1 MAIKLRR
8 LSSEPVLKPEADHDW
23 EAGAVFNC
31 AAIYDRG
38 FVHLIYR
45 ATDISS
51 NGEDGKYINN
61 LGYAASTDG
70 IHFNRMEVPILINDV
85 QQELRGPE
93 DPRIVKINDRFFMV
107 YTGYGGRFNK
117 DYRISLAVS
126 ENLIEWERLGVMLD
140 EPNKDAT
147 LFPEKIN
154 GKYVLLHR
162 RPPSI
167 WIALSDD
174 LTGWQDHRIVAEPI
188 EGSSWE
194 SKKIGIAGPP
204 FRTKNG
210 WLLIYHGVS
219 QENRYSLG
227 VMLLDLED
235 PSKVIAR
242 QRGPILEPELE
253 WEINGHVPNVVFSCG
268 QAVIDNR
275 VLVYYG
281 GGDTVIGV
289 AEMLLD
295 DIRKI

>member
-1 MAIKLRR
+1 
-8 LSSEPVLKPEADHDW
+8 
-23 EAGAVFNC
+23 
-31 AAIYDRG
+31 
-38 FVHLIYR
+38 
-45 ATDISS
+45 
-51 NGEDGKYINN
+51 
-61 LGYAASTDG
+61 
-70 IHFNRMEVPILINDV
+70 
-85 QQELRGPE
+85 LRGPE
-93 DPRIVKINDRFFMV
+93 DPRIVKINDGFFMV
-107 YTGYGGRFNK
+107 CTGYGGRFEK

-126 ENLIEWERLGVMLD
+126 ENLIEWKRLGVMLD

-154 GKYVLLHR
+154 DKFILLHR

-167 WIALSDD
+167 WIAFSDD
-174 LTGWQDHRIVAEPI
+174 LTGWQDHRIVAKPI
-188 EGSSWE
+188 EGSRWE

-219 QENRYSLG
+219 QDNIYSLG
-227 VMLLDLED
+227 LMLLDKED
-235 PSKVIAR
+235 PTKVIAR
-242 QRGPILEPELE
+242 QKEPILEPELE

-268 QAVIDNR
+268 QVVINNR

-295 DIRKI
+295 DIGRI

>member
-8 LSSEPVLKPEADHDW
+8 LSSEPVLKPRAGQPW

-31 AAIYDRG
+31 AAIYDRDLI
-38 FVHLIYR
+38 HLIYR

-51 NGEDGKYINN
+51 NGEDGKYINS
-61 LGYAASTDG
+61 LGYAVSMDG
-70 IHFNRMEVPILINDV
+70 IHFNRMEMPILINKV

-107 YTGYGGRFNK
+107 YTGYGGRFDK

-126 ENLIEWERLGVMLD
+126 KNLIKWKRLGVILD
-140 EPNKDAT
+140 EPNKDAA

-162 RPPSI
+162 RLPSI
-167 WIALSDD
+167 WIAFSDD
-174 LTGWQDHRIVAEPI
+174 LAGWQDHKIVAKPI

-204 FRTKNG
+204 FKTKNS
-210 WLLIYHGVS
+210 WVLFYHGVN

-227 VMLLDLED
+227 VMLLDLDD
-235 PSKVIAR
+235 PSKVIGR
-242 QRGPILEPELE
+242 QREPILEPKLE
-253 WEINGHVPNVVFSCG
+253 WEINGHIPNVVFSCG
-268 QAVIDNR
+268 QIVINKR
-275 VLVYYG
+275 VLLYYG
-281 GGDTVIGV
+281 GGDMVIGV

-295 DIRKI
+295 DIKRI